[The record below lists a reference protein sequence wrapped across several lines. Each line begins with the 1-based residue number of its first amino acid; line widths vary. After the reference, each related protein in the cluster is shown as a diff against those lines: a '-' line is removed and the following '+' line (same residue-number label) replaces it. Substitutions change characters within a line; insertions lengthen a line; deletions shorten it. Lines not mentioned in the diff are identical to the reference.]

1 MEQLINQIRLRGEL
15 VSLPQFSFENRAG
28 KFYQFTLMVP
38 RLSGTA
44 DRIPVIIQEQVL
56 NELDIDGGEMLTIS
70 GIVRSNTVRMENGR
84 RLYIFVLATGI
95 NSEDGD
101 PINEVVLDGTICRE
115 PIYRRTPLGR
125 EICDVMLAVDRRF
138 HRADFL
144 PCILWG
150 RTARQISSCRTRDI
164 IRISG
169 RFQSRDYTKVTDGGP
184 QERTAYEIS
193 AMTAEIL
200 SMAEEGSKQE

>member
-1 MEQLINQIRLRGEL
+1 MEQLINRIRLRGEL
-15 VSLPQFSFENRAG
+15 VSLPKFSFENRAG

-38 RLSGTA
+38 RLSGTV
-44 DRIPVIIQEQVL
+44 DRIPIIIQEQLL
-56 NELDIDGGEMLTIS
+56 NELDLDGGEMLAIS

-84 RLYIFVLATGI
+84 RLYIFVLATDI
-95 NSEDGD
+95 KSEDGD

-125 EICDVMLAVDRRF
+125 EICDVMLAVDRAF

-150 RTARQISSCRTRDI
+150 RTARQISSCHTRDV

-169 RFQSRDYTKVTDGGP
+169 RFQSRDYTKVTDNGP

-193 AMTAEIL
+193 AMTAEVL
-200 SMAEEGSKQE
+200 SMAEEGSEQE